1 MKRRHFLQS
10 SALAAL
16 SLISTQKAIGQTQ
29 MNTSPK
35 TSQKT
40 MKVRVTSGAV
50 SVVFALNETQAARDL
65 HAQLPLTVNAENFST
80 NEKIFYPKKKLDI
93 TGASEAYAKKGSLC
107 YYAPW
112 GNVVMFYAHFGQGTR
127 LYSLGEAIE
136 GIDNIEKLRGKITI
150 SAF

>member
-1 MKRRHFLQS
+1 MKRRHFLQG

-16 SLISTQKAIGQTQ
+16 SLMTTHNAIGQSQ
-29 MNTSPK
+29 MTAPEKSL
-35 TSQKT
+35 
-40 MKVRVTSGAV
+40 KVRVTSGST
-50 SVVFALNETQAARDL
+50 SVVFALNETKAAQEL
-65 HAQLPLTVNAENFST
+65 FTQLPLTVDVENFST
-80 NEKIFYPKKKLDI
+80 NEKIFYPKKKLNI

-136 GIDNIEKLRGKITI
+136 GVDNIEKLKGKITI
-150 SAF
+150 SVEN

>member
-16 SLISTQKAIGQTQ
+16 SLISTHKAIGQTQ
-29 MNTSPK
+29 MNTPQTSPR
-35 TSQKT
+35 KT
-40 MKVRVTSGAV
+40 MKIRVTSGST
-50 SVVFALNETQAARDL
+50 SVVFALNDTQAAQEL
-65 HAQLPLTVNAENFST
+65 FTQLPLTVDVENFST
-80 NEKIFYPKKKLDI
+80 NEKIFYPKTKLDI
-93 TGASEAYAKKGSLC
+93 TGATEAYAKKGSLC

-136 GIDNIEKLRGKITI
+136 GVDNIEKLRGKITI